1 MSDVD
6 LKAVTAIK
14 VEQINQNV
22 SDLGKGSTYLFET

>member
-6 LKAVTAIK
+6 LKAVTANK
-14 VEQINQNV
+14 VEQNNKNL